1 MNSQTT
7 ILLVDDEEEFV
18 TTLAERLEIRS
29 FKAKSATSGKQALEI
44 MEKQSFDVAVL
55 DVKMPGMDGLQLMEK
70 IKDRHPGLPVL
81 LLTGYGAASEGE
93 NGMSKGAYDYL
104 MKPVDIEEL
113 ISKVREALTNKPS

>member
-18 TTLAERLEIRS
+18 TTLAERLEIRG
-29 FKAKSATSGKQALEI
+29 FKAEAATSGKQAMEI
-44 MEKQSFDVAVL
+44 IEKKSFDVAAL

-93 NGMSKGAYDYL
+93 KGMSKGAYDYL

-113 ISKVREALTNKPS
+113 ISKVHEAIANKSS

>member
-55 DVKMPGMDGLQLMEK
+55 DVKMPGMDGLQLMER

-113 ISKVREALTNKPS
+113 ISKVHEAIANKSS